1 MYGLPEKVAFF
12 PAEGM
17 FSTTVLCALAPDSNC
32 SSRRSS
38 IMYSRS
44 LTHHGAV
51 MGLKRDAKKNYCA
64 KGSGKMRSSK
74 RPWKRF
80 TAVNN
85 IFCHLKS
92 CGQNMIFKYA
102 YIN

>member
-51 MGLKRDAKKNYCA
+51 MGLKRDAKKKLLC
-64 KGSGKMRSSK
+64 
-74 RPWKRF
+74 KRF
-80 TAVNN
+80 GENEV
-85 IFCHLKS
+85 
-92 CGQNMIFKYA
+92 FKETLETVYCCKQ
-102 YIN
+102 YILSFEELWSKYDI